1 MRGAEPPSS
10 LMTSCTNFL
19 LLWPPLLM
27 SVATVEL
34 GVPLWLERELLR
46 LCFLEAENKLAVES
60 VLTLVTPSL
69 GLLRDVSVM
78 DIALVSA
85 SLLGDEPELEL
96 IIETDTWRET
106 PEIVLP
112 PPSSREREISSAE
125 SSAACTLSL
134 EPWEMKEISATAA
147 GDRASALMELPRPP
161 RLLLLL
167 AARLVSFSA
176 LPKGVEPGDDST
188 PSACR
193 ELRRSGLMMLPCS
206 MIADSSLG
214 SEFSLP
220 SLLEAVPSCLSPVTP
235 AFELLLLLLLLL
247 LLPRLVLPVTFARGI
262 LGPRGLLVRPYMS
275 RLSCLSS

>member
-60 VLTLVTPSL
+60 VLTLVTLSL

-106 PEIVLP
+106 PEIGVAAALLSGKGDIQCRVFRRVYAVVGALGDERDIRH
-112 PPSSREREISSAE
+112 SSR
-125 SSAACTLSL
+125 
-134 EPWEMKEISATAA
+134 
-147 GDRASALMELPRPP
+147 
-161 RLLLLL
+161 
-167 AARLVSFSA
+167 
-176 LPKGVEPGDDST
+176 
-188 PSACR
+188 
-193 ELRRSGLMMLPCS
+193 
-206 MIADSSLG
+206 
-214 SEFSLP
+214 
-220 SLLEAVPSCLSPVTP
+220 
-235 AFELLLLLLLLL
+235 
-247 LLPRLVLPVTFARGI
+247 
-262 LGPRGLLVRPYMS
+262 
-275 RLSCLSS
+275 

>member
-96 IIETDTWRET
+96 IIETDTWRGLKLCCRRLLSGKGDIKCRVFT
-106 PEIVLP
+106 AWP
-112 PPSSREREISSAE
+112 
-125 SSAACTLSL
+125 LSL
-134 EPWEMKEISATAA
+134 EPWEMNEISATA
-147 GDRASALMELPRPP
+147 GDRASATVELPRPP

-188 PSACR
+188 PSAQR
-193 ELRRSGLMMLPCS
+193 VAQIGAHDAALLDDGRQFVGVRIL
-206 MIADSSLG
+206 A
-214 SEFSLP
+214 P
-220 SLLEAVPSCLSPVTP
+220 SLLEAV
-235 AFELLLLLLLLL
+235 LLFKSGHASL
-247 LLPRLVLPVTFARGI
+247 RAATTTAAAAAAATLVLPVTFARGI